1 MLLIKRNIN
10 LKKTSKFDIDLSL
23 NDLPL
28 NEQKLFSNIEKE
40 VMSFFKIIIEPII
53 LINSKNF

>member
-10 LKKTSKFDIDLSL
+10 LKKTSQFDIDLSL

-53 LINSKNF
+53 LINSKYF

>member
-1 MLLIKRNIN
+1 MFLIKRNIN
-10 LKKTSKFDIDLSL
+10 VKKTSQFDIDLSL

-40 VMSFFKIIIEPII
+40 VMSFFKINIEPII

>member
-10 LKKTSKFDIDLSL
+10 LKKTSQFDIDLSL

-40 VMSFFKIIIEPII
+40 VMSFFKINIEPII
-53 LINSKNF
+53 LINSKYF

>member
-1 MLLIKRNIN
+1 MFLIKRNIN
-10 LKKTSKFDIDLSL
+10 LKKTSQFDIDLSL

>member
-40 VMSFFKIIIEPII
+40 VMSFFKINIEPII
-53 LINSKNF
+53 LINSKYF

>member
-10 LKKTSKFDIDLSL
+10 LKKTSQFDIDLSL

-40 VMSFFKIIIEPII
+40 VMCHF
-53 LINSKNF
+53 SK